1 MSHLCPSIVSSP
13 YERLPTNVAP
23 PKPSYRRFLLPLG
36 LSILV
41 SSSVV
46 WYLATVRS
54 FNPLD
59 DFQNMQVLAY
69 MNQTHSH
76 SPFLNLETPTQS
88 YVIPT
93 SHPRLPKMAPM
104 PSYRHSTRTASP
116 LASPSSGTP
125 SVKPTPPPD
134 SSFHTFPRASPLPPY
149 A

>member
-1 MSHLCPSIVSSP
+1 MSHLCPILSSP
-13 YERLPTNVAP
+13 YEPLPTNAAP

-41 SSSVV
+41 SSCVV
-46 WYLATVRS
+46 WYLATVRT

-59 DFQNMQVLAY
+59 DFQNMQVPTY
-69 MNQTHSH
+69 MHQTHSH
-76 SPFLNLETPTQS
+76 SPFLIPETPTQS

-93 SHPRLPKMAPM
+93 PHLPLPETVPM

-134 SSFHTFPRASPLPPY
+134 SSSHTSPHASPLPPY